1 MRLSARQLA
10 RDALLVA
17 DELHELERFTDA
29 LLQFLTRDAFAPE
42 TERDILVDVQVR
54 EEGIAL
60 EDGVHIPLICGEEGD
75 INALQFNEPAG
86 RLLKATDHAERR
98 GLAASGRPEEGEELA
113 IADVKGDAVNG
124 HLVAEALR
132 YVYEPNIDF

>member
-1 MRLSARQLA
+1 
-10 RDALLVA
+10 
-17 DELHELERFTDA
+17 
-29 LLQFLTRDAFAPE
+29 
-42 TERDILVDVQVR
+42 VR